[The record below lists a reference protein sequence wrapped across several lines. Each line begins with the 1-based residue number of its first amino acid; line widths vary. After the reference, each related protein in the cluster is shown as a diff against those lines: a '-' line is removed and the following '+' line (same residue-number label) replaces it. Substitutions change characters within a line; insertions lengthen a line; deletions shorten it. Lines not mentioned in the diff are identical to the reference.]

1 MTGVPVCLR
10 CIVRGRVQGVFFR
23 ASTRRQAQQL
33 GIRGYAKNLEDGSVE
48 VLACGE
54 SDAVQQLSAWL
65 WVGPSAANVTA
76 VECETVDTLVPDSFR
91 TG

>member
-1 MTGVPVCLR
+1 MPCLR

-23 ASTRRQAQQL
+23 ASTQREAERL
-33 GIRGYAKNLEDGSVE
+33 GVTGYAINLRDGSVE

-54 SDAVQQLSAWL
+54 EAAVEQLKAWL
-65 WVGPSAANVTA
+65 RAGPPSANVTA
-76 VECETVDTLVPDSFR
+76 VECRVAEETAPGRFT

>member
-1 MTGVPVCLR
+1 MPCLR

-23 ASTRRQAQQL
+23 ESTRREAERL
-33 GIRGYAKNLEDGSVE
+33 GLTGYAINLRDGSVE

-54 SDAVQQLSAWL
+54 AGAVATLREWL
-65 WVGPSAANVTA
+65 WVGPPSARVSA
-76 VECETVDTLVPDSFR
+76 VECRDVTQTPPARFT